1 MTPRPKVVLMAI
13 STATVATNGTVSG
26 VMDCLGYDYA
36 VVDVLTSTAD
46 ATTSTF
52 KKLILSEG
60 DASNSV
66 TAFKTDGTDFTS
78 VRSSTNASCYAQ
90 FRVDLRGRKRWLKI
104 EANPGTAE
112 SVTVVGTLYRADEA
126 PTSAALANAL
136 NLVEV

>member
-1 MTPRPKVVLMAI
+1 MAI

-36 VVDVLTSTAD
+36 VINVLTSTAD
-46 ATTSTF
+46 STSSTF

-60 DASNSV
+60 DTSSSV

-78 VRSSTNASCYAQ
+78 VRTSTAAGCYAQ
-90 FRVDLRGRKRWLKI
+90 FRVDMRGRKRWLKV

-112 SVTVVGTLYRADEA
+112 SVTISGALFRGDEA
-126 PTSAALANAL
+126 PTSASLAGALT
-136 NLVEV
+136 LVEA